1 MRSVGTGG
9 LDPPI
14 NQTKILDTPSKFPR
28 SILEVVIPAR
38 NLAIFFSIFS
48 DY

>member
-9 LDPPI
+9 LDPI